1 MTWKLPLSVKFPNQL
16 KSQHSIHLLHLALKT
31 VDLAWKGLH
40 SPEFEQNFSHQSVI
54 YISRIHFF
62 GCACLKKPLVARSWY
77 SRVTSFTACWATH
90 QPSLQDR
97 GREIEKAAD
106 FFEWNDG
113 NEYHEPAF
121 TGKSF
126 VETNEL
132 PYTTF
137 ACLQDSKLAQ
147 RSTPKLWA
155 EIAEIVG
162 SIRDLYRFVLYLKA
176 LSREWVS
183 SFASKFDRPGPSP
196 SVKSWQRRRS
206 QCYDCYDFAATLD
219 KGSFGGFW
227 FEVWS
232 KFDLFSIQIKHDG

>member
-1 MTWKLPLSVKFPNQL
+1 MINQ
-16 KSQHSIHLLHLALKT
+16 
-31 VDLAWKGLH
+31 W
-40 SPEFEQNFSHQSVI
+40 

-77 SRVTSFTACWATH
+77 FRVTSFTACWATH

-113 NEYHEPAF
+113 MMGMN
-121 TGKSF
+121 T
-126 VETNEL
+126 TNQR
-132 PYTTF
+132 
-137 ACLQDSKLAQ
+137 LQGTLLLRQMNYRTLRLLVWDSKLAQ

-162 SIRDLYRFVLYLKA
+162 SIRDLYRFVLSLKA

-232 KFDLFSIQIKHDG
+232 KFDLFSIQIKHDGYIFHMKVDVKDQENLEHEYPLVI